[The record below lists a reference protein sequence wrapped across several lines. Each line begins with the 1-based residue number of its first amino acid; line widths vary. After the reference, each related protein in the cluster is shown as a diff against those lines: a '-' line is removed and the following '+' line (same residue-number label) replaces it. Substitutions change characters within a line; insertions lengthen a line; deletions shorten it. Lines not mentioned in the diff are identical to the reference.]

1 MTRPTTKSGDE
12 ARPRIELPELFAAD
26 EVAARAGDDADAPRE
41 RLALIVSRAPAL
53 KNYLTPILRREGC
66 RSIVVNCR
74 EELEHAL
81 AGEPVDH
88 ILVAQEMLEE
98 FSTWA
103 SGGGLTSYGAEVSV
117 LNSITTSLLDNPV
130 PYGSMVRS
138 VFSAVQMLAG
148 EPAGGEMMAPHALIA
163 RDVRELSRVV
173 GLRRLASD
181 GTQVAAWLLAPKDG
195 KSATP
200 DFARALSMSR
210 QLNFPW
216 PLDALVEKAAM
227 LYIGDEKPGKSN
239 AGRSELDLAAQILAL
254 TWQRHMLSVTTN
266 PLEETRDVK
275 GALRAMSGRLASLD
289 IVEAYVRLIEG
300 GTAAIDAMER
310 LDVIVVTSSRDRA
323 KEISTRFGGL
333 GIHVTHMSALA
344 DAAAACETAPPVAV
358 VVDFATLGVDAAR
371 SSVILRLVP
380 DLLVYA
386 LVDSGEA
393 SFTLDLIDAGFDDV
407 LVPPHDFGVV
417 AARVVR
423 AVRARA
429 RGRSGAAPG
438 FGGTFSA
445 LSFVDL
451 VQSLSQSRKSV
462 RVDVWRGE
470 EETATLFLEGGR
482 LCHARCT
489 DVQGVEAVYR
499 VIAWGDEG
507 AFSVEVV
514 SEFPPANIAESTE
527 GVLMEGCRL
536 YDESHATP

>member
-1 MTRPTTKSGDE
+1 MTRRTTQSSDE

-26 EVAARAGDDADAPRE
+26 EQAQRGDEPDAPRE
-41 RLALIVSRAPAL
+41 RLALIVSGSAAL

-66 RSIVVNCR
+66 RSIVVSCR

-103 SGGGLTSYGAEVSV
+103 SGGGLTSYGAEISV
-117 LNSITTSLLDNPV
+117 LNSVMSSLLDNPV
-130 PYGSMVRS
+130 PYGSMVRA
-138 VFSAVQMLAG
+138 VFSAVQMIAG
-148 EPAGGEMMAPHALIA
+148 EPSAAGVMAPHALIA
-163 RDVRELSRVV
+163 RDVRELARSV

-181 GTQVAAWLLAPKDG
+181 GTQVAAWLLAPRDG

-200 DFARALSMSR
+200 DFARALSLAR

-216 PLDALVEKAAM
+216 PIDALVEKTAM
-227 LYIGDEKPGKSN
+227 LHLGDEKPGRSD
-239 AGRSELDLAAQILAL
+239 AARSELDLAAQILAL
-254 TWQRHMLSVTTN
+254 SWQRHMLSVMES
-266 PLEETRDVK
+266 PLEEARDVK

-289 IVEAYVRLIEG
+289 IVEAYIRLIEG
-300 GTAAIDAMER
+300 GTAAIDSIER
-310 LDVIVVTSSRDRA
+310 LDVIVVTASRDRA
-323 KEISTRFGGL
+323 REIAGRFGGL
-333 GIHVTHMSALA
+333 GIRVTHMTALA
-344 DAAAACETAPPVAV
+344 EAAAACETSPPVAV
-358 VVDFATLGVDAAR
+358 IVDFATLGVDAAR

-429 RGRSGAAPG
+429 RGRSGSAPG
-438 FGGTFSA
+438 FRGTFSA

-462 RVDVWRGE
+462 RLDVWRGE

-482 LCHARCT
+482 LCHARGG
-489 DVQGVEAVYR
+489 DLEGVEAVYR

-507 AFSVEVV
+507 AFAVEVV
-514 SEFPPANIAESTE
+514 SEFPPANVQESTE

>member
-1 MTRPTTKSGDE
+1 MTRRTTKSGDE

-26 EVAARAGDDADAPRE
+26 EVVKHSSDETDAPHE
-41 RLALIVSRAPAL
+41 RLALIVSRAAAL

-117 LNSITTSLLDNPV
+117 LSSITTSLLDNPV

-148 EPAGGEMMAPHALIA
+148 EPADGDVMAPHALIA

-181 GTQVAAWLLAPKDG
+181 GTQVAAWLLSPKDG
-195 KSATP
+195 ESATP

-239 AGRSELDLAAQILAL
+239 AGRSELDLAAQILAI
-254 TWQRHMLSVTTN
+254 TWQRHMLSVSSN
-266 PLEETRDVK
+266 PLEETRDIK

-323 KEISTRFGGL
+323 KEIATRFGGL

-358 VVDFATLGVDAAR
+358 IVDFATLGVDAAR

-438 FGGTFSA
+438 FRGTFSA

-470 EETATLFLEGGR
+470 EETATLFLEDGR
-482 LCHARCT
+482 LCHARSSEL
-489 DVQGVEAVYR
+489 DGVEAVYR
-499 VIAWGDEG
+499 VIAWGEEG

>member
-1 MTRPTTKSGDE
+1 MTRRTTKSSDE
-12 ARPRIELPELFAAD
+12 ARPRIELPELFAA
-26 EVAARAGDDADAPRE
+26 EEPAQATGEPEKPRE
-41 RLALIVSRAPAL
+41 RLALIVSGSAAL

-103 SGGGLTSYGAEVSV
+103 SGGGLTSYGAEISV
-117 LNSITTSLLDNPV
+117 LNSVTASLLDNPV
-130 PYGSMVRS
+130 SYGSMVRA

-148 EPAGGEMMAPHALIA
+148 ESVAAGVVAPHALIA
-163 RDVRELSRVV
+163 RDVRELARVV

-181 GTQVAAWLLAPKDG
+181 GTQVAAWLLSPKSTS
-195 KSATP
+195 SATP
-200 DFARALSMSR
+200 DFGRALSMSR

-216 PLDALVEKAAM
+216 HLDKLVEKTAM
-227 LYIGDEKPGKSN
+227 LHTGDEKPGHSD
-239 AGRSELDLAAQILAL
+239 AARSELDLAAQILAL
-254 TWQRHMLSVTTN
+254 SWQRHMLSVAPN
-266 PLEETRDVK
+266 PLEEARDVK

-289 IVEAYVRLIEG
+289 IVEAYIRLIEG
-300 GTAAIDAMER
+300 GTAAIDSMER
-310 LDVIVVTSSRDRA
+310 LDVIVVTGSRDRA
-323 KEISTRFGGL
+323 REISTRFGGL
-333 GIHVTHMSALA
+333 GIHVTHMSDLA
-344 DAAAACETAPPVAV
+344 EAAAACETSPPVAV
-358 VVDFATLGVDAAR
+358 IVDFATLGVDAAR

-423 AVRARA
+423 SVRARA
-429 RGRSGAAPG
+429 RGRSAGAPG

-462 RVDVWRGE
+462 RLDVWRGE
-470 EETATLFLEGGR
+470 EEMAVVFLDCGR
-482 LCHARCT
+482 LCHARCG
-489 DVQGVEAVYR
+489 DLMGVEAVYD

-514 SEFPPANIAESTE
+514 SEFPPGNVQEATE
-527 GVLMEGCRL
+527 AVLMEGCRL
-536 YDESHATP
+536 FDESRVTT